1 MPLRIGTSG
10 WQYRDWRGV
19 LYPERLPQ
27 KAWLSHYADR
37 FDCVEVNNAFY
48 RLPEPSV
55 FASWQAQT
63 PPGFLLAVKAS
74 RYLSHIKRLRDP
86 AEPVQRLTE
95 RAAGL
100 GDRLGPYLLQLP
112 PNLSAAPD
120 RLDECLASFPRSA
133 RVAVEARHESWWC
146 QEVREVLERHEAAL
160 CWADRGSRL
169 LTPQWVTADWGYV
182 RLHEGTAH
190 PRPSY
195 GRAALKSWLER
206 IVAAWPASAD
216 VFVFFN
222 NDTGGAA
229 VRNAE
234 TLQHLTGQ
242 KS

>member
-1 MPLRIGTSG
+1 M
-10 WQYRDWRGV
+10 
-19 LYPERLPQ
+19 
-27 KAWLSHYADR
+27 
-37 FDCVEVNNAFY
+37 
-48 RLPEPSV
+48 
-55 FASWQAQT
+55 
-63 PPGFLLAVKAS
+63 
-74 RYLSHIKRLRDP
+74 
-86 AEPVQRLTE
+86 
-95 RAAGL
+95 
-100 GDRLGPYLLQLP
+100 
-112 PNLSAAPD
+112 
-120 RLDECLASFPRSA
+120 
-133 RVAVEARHESWWC
+133 
-146 QEVREVLERHEAAL
+146 LERHEAAL

-234 TLQHLTGQ
+234 KLQRLAER
-242 KS
+242 